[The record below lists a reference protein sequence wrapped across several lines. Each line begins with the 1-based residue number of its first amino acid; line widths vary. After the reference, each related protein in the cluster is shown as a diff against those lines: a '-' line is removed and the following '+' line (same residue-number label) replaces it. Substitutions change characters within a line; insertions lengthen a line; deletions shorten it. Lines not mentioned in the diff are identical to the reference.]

1 MLGWDKGKQG
11 LDLPPPGAALAGSP
25 PGSEGSSGIPP
36 GPKSRHESSSE
47 CVQFPNP
54 LEFPFFFG
62 TSARLSAKAQTGP
75 ALVL

>member
-36 GPKSRHESSSE
+36 VQNLGTNRRPK